1 MKTQNFEE
9 QVNKLTNQLIEEA
22 SVLTEDPLL
31 CTRLAIY
38 MNSTGADEIMTT
50 GFFIDEEA
58 SLDVPCRKKVSSYLD
73 DREELRAMVY
83 AELIKRYESL
93 ENGNN

>member
-9 QVNKLTNQLIEEA
+9 QVNLLANQLIEEA

-31 CTRLAIY
+31 CTRVAIY

-50 GFFIDEEA
+50 GFFIDECD
-58 SLDVPCRKKVSSYLD
+58 SLDVSCRKKVSSYLD
-73 DREELRAMVY
+73 DREELRTMVY

>member
-31 CTRLAIY
+31 CTRVAIY

-50 GFFIDEEA
+50 GFFIDEED
-58 SLDVPCRKKVSSYLD
+58 SLGVPRRRKVSSYLG

-93 ENGNN
+93 ENGNK